1 MNSVANSVLGHWRQL
16 ALFLAGGVATALLDV
31 GLMQLLIAG
40 GVHYASATTAGFGAA
55 LLVNYAFHSR
65 VTFAAAATPF
75 NFARYLCVVGLNYL
89 LTMGCVALAVALG
102 AGTLA
107 GKLVSLPLVA
117 INSFLLGKYWIFK

>member
-1 MNSVANSVLGHWRQL
+1 MNSVTNSVLAHWRQV

-40 GVHYASATTAGFGAA
+40 GMHYTAATTAGFGAA
-55 LLVNYAFHSR
+55 LLVNYSYHSR
-65 VTFAAAATPF
+65 ITFVTAATPV
-75 NFARYLCVVGLNYL
+75 NFARYLGVVGLNYL
-89 LTMGCVALAVALG
+89 VTIGCVALAVALG

-117 INSFLLGKYWIFK
+117 VNSFLLGKYWIFK

>member
-1 MNSVANSVLGHWRQL
+1 MNSVATSLPAQWRQF
-16 ALFLAGGVATALLDV
+16 ALFVAGGIATALLDV

-40 GVHYASATTAGFGAA
+40 GMHYAGATTAGFGAA

-65 VTFAAAATPF
+65 VTFVAAATPF
-75 NFARYLCVVGLNYL
+75 NFACFLCVVGLNYL

-117 INSFLLGKYWIFK
+117 INSFLLGKYWIFR